1 MNAVIDE
8 KTKFTVLIKLSMKRQ
23 RKNLA
28 SIIKVLV
35 QYGVDVNAVDN
46 LQRTALY
53 YAAAFANIPCVL
65 HLLCCGAHIT
75 EDAMK
80 DDDLT
85 IIETREKLL
94 SFIKKRLDDKTVKSE
109 LMSDEERQFIR
120 SLGFALVNVKLKV
133 LWWDL
138 STAKK
143 AFYKIR
149 EYITFKNIFM
159 AHGYRLGTG
168 SLVNDEYDEM

>member
-1 MNAVIDE
+1 
-8 KTKFTVLIKLSMKRQ
+8 MKRQ

-80 DDDLT
+80 DDRHSVVLKNG
-85 IIETREKLL
+85 TRVKLL

-168 SLVNDEYDEM
+168 SFWNDEYDEM